1 MNYQSISNT
10 SGSQTVPGVNPN
22 GTDPG
27 HTYDVML
34 DIKIGTSDYLIEGT
48 LTVKIYE
55 PNL

>member
-1 MNYQSISNT
+1 VNYQSISNT

-22 GTDPG
+22 GTAPG

-34 DIKIGTSDYLIEGT
+34 DIKIGTSDYHIEGT